1 MNIQKLFLPLLI
13 IFLVI
18 SCKKTQKDD
27 TEEQINNLH
36 KYREYVTDVSPG
48 IISAHSDV
56 RVVLMQPVE
65 GWTNDMELSSNL
77 FKVSPRVKGKVV
89 ALDNQT
95 ISFIPEEAF
104 EQNTEYTFTL
114 ELDDIL
120 ADLPS
125 EFKEFVFK
133 VKTIK
138 QEFNVTRGGIQSYS
152 KGWQYINGTIR
163 SSDQMSVDIAKG
175 LIKATQKGKA
185 LSIKFDENTEPGT
198 QIDFKIDSIQRF
210 DEDSKIEI
218 SWDGSPFNIESKG
231 ESFANILGKNSF
243 SIVDVNVFDG
253 TEQYLEINFSDPVKK
268 NQNFDGLVVLEG
280 SKTMKFSVDGN
291 ILKAYPSQEITGV
304 ATLEVFQ
311 GIESTDGYKLK
322 NMFNERIAFEQLKP
336 QVRLI
341 QSGTILPSSNNLKIN
356 FEAVSLKAVE
366 VKVIRVYENNILQF
380 LQNSN
385 LNGNNELRRVGR
397 PIARKVIQLQTDIS
411 QNNGKWKAYA
421 LDLNKVISPE
431 PGAIYRVEFSFNRKN
446 SAYKCD
452 NTEEITDEKVE
463 EENFDEEIAE
473 SSYWNEAESYYE
485 DEYYYGYD
493 YNWQER
499 ENPCDNSYYYN
510 KKVGANVLA
519 SDLGVTVKKG
529 VNNSYFVSVNNIV
542 TTAPLPGARVIF
554 YNYQQQEL
562 GDVTTD
568 EEGTSIFDS
577 ESAAAFAVAERG
589 TEKTYVKL
597 NDGNAL
603 SVSKFDV
610 SGTRLQKGIKGFIYG
625 ERGVWR
631 PGDTIFL
638 SFMLNDKDNDLPENH
653 PVKLELHDPYNK
665 ITHREVQT
673 QGVNNFYKFELKTS
687 ENAPT
692 GNWLAKIS
700 VGGASF
706 TKSIKIETIKPNRL
720 KIKADFEGEII
731 SGSKPVKGELEVTW
745 LHGAIAKNLNADVQA
760 KFNQQ
765 STKFSGFD
773 DYTFDDPTRRFS
785 TEEQT
790 VFDGSINSE
799 GKASFTLN
807 PQISEKAPG
816 MLRAS
821 FITKVYE
828 NGGDFSTD
836 AFSKTYSPYS
846 TYVGLS
852 TPKGDMA
859 RGMLLTD
866 TKHNFD
872 VVTVDEEGKP
882 KATKGLKATVYK
894 VNWRWWWDTS
904 EDNIYSYNGGEYNE
918 NIFTKTISTNTSGK
932 ANFEFELKYP
942 EWGRYLV
949 RVEDP
954 NGGHATGKTIYIDW
968 PGWAGK
974 SRKQDPSAATM
985 LVFSTDK
992 KTYNVGETATVTFPS
1007 SAEGRALVTVENGS
1021 EVLESFWVTPQKDE
1035 TKFELPIRDI
1045 YTPNVYINITLL
1057 QPHAS
1062 TANDLPIRLY
1072 GLVPITVENP
1082 ETRLDPQIAMPDV
1095 LQPEETIKVDIS
1107 EKAGKAMTYSLAIV
1121 DDGLL
1126 DLTRFKTPNPW
1137 SHFNA
1142 REALGV
1148 KTWDI
1153 YDDVIGAFG
1162 GRIDQIFS
1170 IGGDDAAGGAKNKK
1184 ANRFKPMVVYLG
1196 PFNLKKG
1203 ETKSHEIKIP
1213 KYIGSVRTM
1222 VVAGNRDL
1230 EAYGNVEKTTPVRK
1244 PLMLLASLPRKITPG
1259 EKVTLPVTVFAM
1271 ESKVKNVTIRL
1282 KNNKAFKI
1290 VGEPTQTLSFSEP
1303 EEKMAYF
1310 ELDIADFTGIGKVE
1324 IEASGNG
1331 EKASYEVEIDVVN
1344 PNPATKS
1351 VQDIVLEPNS
1361 EQTINLETFGVSGT
1375 NSAQI
1380 EFSTLPQMDFNGRM
1394 QYLIRYPHGCVEQT
1408 TSAAFPQIYLADVFD
1423 LTFDKKSKIQANV
1436 KKAIQRLANYQLPN
1450 GGFSYWSGQN
1460 YANDWGTSYAGHF
1473 LLEAEKKGYVLP
1485 IGFKSGWTKYQKTA
1499 AKQWRKSDNNSD
1511 LAQAYRLFTLALAGS
1526 ADVSSMNRLR
1536 ETPNISNEAKH
1547 RLAAAYALV
1556 GQESAAKEVFS
1567 KANIDYQPVKY
1578 NHYTYGSIDRNRAM
1592 ALETLI
1598 LLNDKA
1604 TAQEIAKTIAKN
1616 LSEKRWMSTQT
1627 TAYSLMAMAKFAK
1640 YIGGKGVNASYTLNG
1655 NSESINTPLTLSN
1668 RDLLVND
1675 GSNTIVVKNNKDNTV
1690 FVRVLST
1697 GILPVGQEKI
1707 EVRNLG
1713 VQVVYKGRNG
1723 SIMNVGQ
1730 LQQGTDFIAEVT
1742 ITNRVGEVIKDMAL
1756 SEIFPSGWEIVNTRF
1771 TDFGSFA
1778 ENDVTHTDIR
1788 DDRANFYFDLKARES
1803 KTFRVLLNASYL
1815 GKYYLPGIQAEAM
1828 YNDDYLARTKG
1839 QWVEV
1844 VQ

>member
-1 MNIQKLFLPLLI
+1 MNFQRFLLSLLLLFI
-13 IFLVI
+13 V
-18 SCKKTQKDD
+18 SCKNEQKDD
-27 TEEQINNLH
+27 IKEQINNLH
-36 KYREYVTDVSPG
+36 KFREYVTDVSPG
-48 IISAHSDV
+48 TISTHSDV

-65 GWTNDMELSSNL
+65 GWINDMELSSSL
-77 FKVSPRVKGKVV
+77 FKVSPRVKGKVM

-95 ISFIPEEAF
+95 IAFIPEESF
-104 EQNTEYTFTL
+104 EQDTEYTFTL
-114 ELDDIL
+114 ALDDIL
-120 ADLPS
+120 PKIPS
-125 EFKEFVFK
+125 EFDDFTFK

-138 QEFNVTRGGIQSYS
+138 QEFNVTRGGLQSYS
-152 KGWQYINGTIR
+152 KDWQYIDGTIR
-163 SSDQMSVDIAKG
+163 SSDQMDVKTAKG
-175 LIKATQKGKA
+175 IIKAIQNGKN
-185 LSIKFDENTEPGT
+185 LSIKFDESVEPGT

-210 DEDSKIEI
+210 EEDSKIEI
-218 SWDGSPFNIESKG
+218 SWDGSSFNIDTKG
-231 ESFANILGKNSF
+231 ESFANIPGKSNF

-253 TEQYLEINFSDPVKK
+253 AKQYLEINFSDPIKK

-280 SKTMKFSVDGN
+280 SKSMKFSVNGN
-291 ILKAYPSQEITGV
+291 ILKAYPSQEIKGI

-322 NMFNERIAFEQLKP
+322 SMFNDRIAFEQLKP
-336 QVRLI
+336 QVRLV

-366 VKVIRVYENNILQF
+366 VRVIRIYENNILQF
-380 LQNSN
+380 LQNSSI
-385 LNGNNELRRVGR
+385 NGKGELRRVGR
-397 PIARKVIQLQTDIS
+397 PIAKKTIQLQTDIS

-421 LDLNKVISPE
+421 LDLKEVINPE
-431 PGAIYRVEFSFNRKN
+431 PGAIYRIEFSFNRRH

-452 NTEEITDEKVE
+452 NVIDADETKKD
-463 EENFDEEIAE
+463 EENFDQEISE

-485 DEYYYGYD
+485 DGYNYYYD
-493 YNWQER
+493 YNWDER
-499 ENPCDNSYYYN
+499 ENPCDNTYYYD
-510 KKVGANVLA
+510 KEIGTNVLA

-529 VNNSYFVSVNNIV
+529 ANNSYFVSVNNIV
-542 TTAPLPGARVIF
+542 TTMPLPGARVLF

-562 GDVTTD
+562 GSVTTD

-577 ESAAAFAVAERG
+577 ESSAAFATVERG

-597 NDGNAL
+597 NDGNVL

-610 SGTRLQKGIKGFIYG
+610 SGIQLQKGIKGFIYG

-631 PGDTIFL
+631 PGDTLFL

-653 PVKLELHDPYNK
+653 PVKFELSDPYGK
-665 ITHREVQT
+665 VTYREVQT
-673 QGVNNFYKFELKTS
+673 QGVNNFYKFELKTD

-692 GNWLAKIS
+692 GNWLAKVS

-706 TKSIKIETIKPNRL
+706 TKNIKIETIKPNRL
-720 KIKADFEGEII
+720 KIKADFEGEIL
-731 SGSKPVKGELEVTW
+731 SGTKPIKGELAVTW
-745 LHGAIAKNLNADVQA
+745 LHGAIAKNLGVDIQA
-760 KFNQQ
+760 KFNQLN
-765 STKFSGFD
+765 TKFSGYD

-799 GKASFTLN
+799 GKASFSLK
-807 PQISEKAPG
+807 PQISERAPG

-836 AFSKTYSPYS
+836 AFSKVYSPYP

-852 TPKGDMA
+852 APKGDIA

-872 VVTVDEEGKP
+872 VVTVDENGKP
-882 KATKGLKATVYK
+882 KAVNGLKVTVYK

-904 EDNIYSYNGGEYNE
+904 EDNISSYNGGEYNE
-918 NIFTKTISTNTSGK
+918 NIFSETVNTDSSGK

-954 NGGHATGKTIYIDW
+954 NGGHTTGKAVYIDW

-992 KTYNVGETATVTFPS
+992 KTYNVGETATITFPS
-1007 SAEGRALVTVENGS
+1007 SGEGRALVTVENGS
-1021 EVLESFWVTPQKDE
+1021 EVLESLWVTSEKDE

-1072 GLVPITVENP
+1072 GLAPITVENP

-1095 LQPEETIKVDIS
+1095 LEPEETIKVDVS
-1107 EKAGKAMTYSLAIV
+1107 EKIGKAMTYSLAIV

-1126 DLTRFKTPNPW
+1126 DLTRFKTPSPW
-1137 SHFNA
+1137 NHFNA

-1184 ANRFKPMVVYLG
+1184 ANRFKPMVIYLG
-1196 PFNLKKG
+1196 PFNLKNG
-1203 ETKSHEIKIP
+1203 ETKSHEIKVP

-1222 VVAGNRDL
+1222 VIAGNRDL
-1230 EAYGNVEKTTPVRK
+1230 EAYGHVEKTTPVRK

-1259 EKVTLPVTVFAM
+1259 EKVTLPITVFAM
-1271 ESKVKNVTIRL
+1271 EEKVKNVTIRL
-1282 KNNKAFKI
+1282 KESKAFKV
-1290 VGEPTQTLSFSEP
+1290 VGESTQSLSFTEP
-1303 EEKMAYF
+1303 EEKMTYF
-1310 ELDIADFTGIGKVE
+1310 ELEIADFTGIGKVE
-1324 IEASGNG
+1324 LEATGNG
-1331 EKASYEVEIDVVN
+1331 EKASYEVEIDVLN
-1344 PNPATKS
+1344 PNPVTTSA
-1351 VQDIVLEPNS
+1351 QDIILEPNS
-1361 EQTINLETFGVSGT
+1361 EQTINLETFGVVGS

-1380 EFSTLPQMDFNGRM
+1380 EFSTLPPMDFSSRL
-1394 QYLIRYPHGCVEQT
+1394 QYLIKYPHGCVEQT
-1408 TSAAFPQIYLADVFD
+1408 TSAAFPQIYLADIFD
-1423 LTFDKKSKIQANV
+1423 LTFDKKKKIQDNV
-1436 KKAIQRLANYQLPN
+1436 KKAIQRLANFQLPN

-1460 YANDWGTSYAGHF
+1460 YVNDWGTSYAGHF

-1485 IGFKSGWTKYQKTA
+1485 IGFKSGWIKYQKAT
-1499 AKQWRKSDNNSD
+1499 AKQWRKSNDNSD
-1511 LAQAYRLFTLALAGS
+1511 LAQSYRLYTLALAGS

-1536 ETPNISNEAKH
+1536 EASNVSNEAKH

-1556 GQESAAKEVFS
+1556 GQESAAKEVFGN
-1567 KANIDYQPVKY
+1567 ANIDYTPIKY
-1578 NHYTYGSIDRNRAM
+1578 DYYTYGSTERNRAM

-1598 LLNDKA
+1598 LLGDKPA
-1604 TAQEIAKTIAKN
+1604 SQELSKTIAKS
-1616 LSEKRWMSTQT
+1616 LSEKRWMSTQS
-1627 TAYSLMAMAKFAK
+1627 TAYSLLAMAKFAQ
-1640 YIGGKGVNASYTLNG
+1640 YIGGKGVNASFALNG
-1655 NSESINTPLTLSN
+1655 NSESVSTSLSLAN
-1668 RDLLVND
+1668 RDLTVND
-1675 GSNTIVVKNNKDNTV
+1675 GSNSIVLKNNKDNTL
-1690 FVRVLST
+1690 FIRVLSS
-1697 GILPVGQEKI
+1697 GILPVGQEKE

-1713 VQVVYKGRNG
+1713 VQVAYKGRNG
-1723 SIMNVGQ
+1723 SRMNVSQ

-1742 ITNRVGEVIKDMAL
+1742 ITNRKGEALKDVAL

-1788 DDRANFYFDLKARES
+1788 DDRANFYFDLKSRES

-1828 YNDDYLARTKG
+1828 YDNDYMARTKG